1 MTDVIAEP
9 CTGVKDKAC
18 AGDCQSAASA
28 RANGCSAST
37 PGECAGCGACEPAC
51 PAGAI
56 VCEDDVPGRWAQ
68 FTAANAKFSGQFGS
82 PGGAAKTRPL
92 PDGTDHVPSYVT
104 SR

>member
-18 AGDCQSAASA
+18 AGDCPAGCIYEASGCPAPTPASA
-28 RANGCSAST
+28 LAVAPAS
-37 PGECAGCGACEPAC
+37 PVC

-56 VCEDDVPGRWAQ
+56 VCEDDVPGQWAQ
-68 FTAANAKFSGQFGS
+68 FTGENAKFSGQLGA
-82 PGGAAKTRPL
+82 PGGAGQDRSL
-92 PDGTDHVPSYVT
+92 PDDTGHLASYVT